1 MNGTKKTYWLTT
13 YTLIFVFVFMI
24 FSQNY
29 WRFWNSDKGETPF
42 MWDADNYYSYLPA
55 TFIYHDLSFSYTTR
69 YWLTSAPNGNG
80 VAKGTYGMALM
91 YSPFFLLGHKIAI
104 NQHSPLTGYSK
115 PYGMCVHYGS
125 LFYCLMGLVILSF
138 VLRRFYSDGITAL
151 TLVTLFFATNLFYYT
166 MRDGEMS
173 HCYTFF
179 LISLFMLLTCKWH
192 ENPKSIYFLW
202 IGLTVGL
209 LSVIR
214 PTEILIF
221 IIFILYGV
229 KSLSDFTSKFK
240 QVVFS
245 YKNIPL
251 FLIGFFIMWL
261 PQMIY
266 WKIRTDHLMFFSYG
280 SAERFFWTDP
290 QIMNLLFSYR
300 KGWFVYT
307 PVMLFAVAGLIFI
320 LKQKTNGF
328 KLPILIYMAINIY
341 MLSCWW
347 CWWYGG
353 GFGMR
358 ALVQAYALLAI
369 PLAAFYQYVFS
380 FEFKKQLFVPLVK
393 IVTIVLLSGF
403 LCLNILQTYQYDHPA
418 GQKLMHYDSMSKAA
432 YWRIFGKFSLSDE
445 DYAKYWSELSPAN
458 YDGALKGERKN

>member
-1 MNGTKKTYWLTT
+1 MDGTKKPYWITT

-55 TFIYHDLSFSYTTR
+55 TFIHHDLSFSYTTQ
-69 YWLTSAPNGNG
+69 YWLTTAPNGNG
-80 VAKGTYGMALM
+80 IAKGTYGMALM
-91 YSPFFLLGHKIAI
+91 YSPFFFLGHKIAI
-104 NQHSPLTGYSK
+104 NQHSPLTGYSE
-115 PYGMCVHYGS
+115 PYGTCVHYGS

-138 VLRRFYSDGITAL
+138 VLRRFFTDGITAL
-151 TLVTLFFATNLFYYT
+151 TIITLFFATNLFYYT

-192 ENPKSIYFLW
+192 ENQKSIYFLW

-214 PTEILIF
+214 PTEILISIVF
-221 IIFILYGV
+221 VLYGV
-229 KSLSDFTSKFK
+229 KSFSDVTGKLK
-240 QVVFS
+240 QVIFS

-251 FLIGFFIMWL
+251 FLLGFFIMWL

-266 WKIRTDHLMFFSYG
+266 WKVKADSFLFFSYG
-280 SAERFFWTDP
+280 STERFFWLDP
-290 QIMNLLFSYR
+290 QIINLLFSYR

-307 PVMLFAVAGLIFI
+307 PIMLFAVVGLFFI

-328 KLPILIYMAINIY
+328 KLPILVYMAINIY

-358 ALVQAYALLAI
+358 ALVQAYALMAI
-369 PLAAFYQYVFS
+369 PLAAFYQYIFALD
-380 FEFKKQLFVPLVK
+380 FKKQIFVFAARGL
-393 IVTIVLLSGF
+393 TVLLVSVF
-403 LCLNILQTYQYDHPA
+403 LCVNIIQTYQYDHPVDR
-418 GQKLMHYDSMSKAA
+418 KLLHYDAMSKAA
-432 YWRIFGKFSLSDE
+432 YWRAFGKFSLSDE
-445 DYAKYWSELSPAN
+445 DYDKYMSELVGPD
-458 YDGALKGERKN
+458 YDAARKGERKK